1 MPPEL
6 PMTEVLKEWFGLVAI
21 IIAVATSIWNII
33 SSGSKKTAN
42 DLSEFRRQDAEEKKA
57 LVELVTGIAQRT
69 QALESDMKH
78 LPDAK
83 AVYELRLALEQ
94 LSGKLGRMEENQIGM
109 SRTVLQVQDFLMKGA
124 A

>member
-1 MPPEL
+1 
-6 PMTEVLKEWFGLVAI
+6 MTDALKDWFGLAAL
-21 IIAVATSIWNII
+21 IIAVATSAWNII
-33 SSGSKKTAN
+33 SSGAKKTASE
-42 DLSEFRRQDAEEKKA
+42 LAEFRKQDAEEKKA
-57 LVELVTGIAQRT
+57 LMEAVAALGTRT
-69 QALESDMKH
+69 QAIEIGMEH

>member
-1 MPPEL
+1 
-6 PMTEVLKEWFGLVAI
+6 MTEVLKDWLGLVAI
-21 IIAVATSIWNII
+21 VIAVGTSIWNII
-33 SSGSKKTAN
+33 SSGSKKTAS
-42 DLSEFRRQDAEEKKA
+42 DLADFRKEDAEDKKA
-57 LVELVTGIAQRT
+57 LLEAVAALGQRT
-69 QALESDMKH
+69 QALEIGMQH

-83 AVYELRLALEQ
+83 AVYDLRLALEQ

>member
-1 MPPEL
+1 
-6 PMTEVLKEWFGLVAI
+6 MTDALKEWFSLVAL
-21 IIAVATSIWNII
+21 IIAVGTSAWNII
-33 SSGSKKTAN
+33 SSGSKKTA
-42 DLSEFRRQDAEEKKA
+42 SELADFRKQDAEEKRA
-57 LVELVTGIAQRT
+57 LMEAVQALGTRT

-83 AVYELRLALEQ
+83 AVYELRLALET
-94 LSGKLGRMEENQIGM
+94 LSGKLGRMEENQLGM

>member
-1 MPPEL
+1 
-6 PMTEVLKEWFGLVAI
+6 MTDILKDWFSLVAL
-21 IIAVATSIWNII
+21 IIAVGTSVWNII
-33 SSGSKKTAN
+33 SSGSKKTASE
-42 DLSEFRRQDAEEKKA
+42 LAEFRKQDADEKRKMLEAVTA
-57 LVELVTGIAQRT
+57 LGART

-83 AVYELRLALEQ
+83 AVHELRLALEQ

>member
-1 MPPEL
+1 
-6 PMTEVLKEWFGLVAI
+6 MTDALKEWFSLVAV
-21 IIAVATSIWNII
+21 IIAVGTSIWNII
-33 SSGSKKTAN
+33 SSGSKKTAG
-42 DLSEFRRQDAEEKKA
+42 DLVEFQKKDAAEKKA
-57 LVELVTGIAQRT
+57 LMEAVQALGART
-69 QALESDMKH
+69 QALEIGMEH

-94 LSGKLGRMEENQIGM
+94 LSGKLGRMEENQLGM